1 MSLKRRWSKMMVDD
15 VSRHRQMVIVAE
27 GENCLVERDS
37 ITIQTKRRK
46 RATTTTM
53 ETGRD

>member
-1 MSLKRRWSKMMVDD
+1 MKRRSSTMMVDD
-15 VSRHRQMVIVAE
+15 VSRHRQMGTVAE

-37 ITIQTKRRK
+37 ITIQTKRMK